1 MDETFNWFILNQSNT
16 RKSFEQ
22 TQSQARIAS
31 LTLCDQHQKAC
42 VCVKKILDK
51 KKAQRL
57 VQFLEKK
64 GFSKKLKSPLET
76 LAVLS
81 PP

>member
-31 LTLCDQHQKAC
+31 LCDQHQKAC
-42 VCVKKILDK
+42 VCVKKILNK
-51 KKAQRL
+51 KSTEVGSIFGENEFQ
-57 VQFLEKK
+57 
-64 GFSKKLKSPLET
+64 LKTKIS
-76 LAVLS
+76 A
-81 PP
+81 